1 MGRPPKRQSSPP
13 PVSKR
18 KNRLKLTGTPS
29 PALIPHNG
37 TAMPQNSI
45 VDVVPALEWTLRDWI
60 REAGGPTIKQVIAHA
75 ASVWPIEREWPE
87 KTVYSWVSRGIPSR
101 DDALRIIAALRLAAQ
116 ARNRTLFQ
124 GLRLF
129 EHSELFLYSRA
140 CLEAFRP
147 PSLPELRQM
156 VGSDSIPTAGL
167 NDMRVLD
174 RLSAPPPTHMFGRD
188 LDTVRLLT
196 EIEAHP
202 VVVLTGDTGIG
213 KTALVWSTAQESRSP
228 RYSMIREFD
237 WVTLDPQVQV
247 NDPNWISKTL
257 RHLATR
263 FKWVDVIAMTD
274 DGLIEAFAKKYRSD
288 AVLIVFDQVDDQA
301 QFEALIALLSRLL
314 KGNEPQGRAI
324 VIARQAP
331 TTELRT
337 LQIGPVK
344 QDRMRDFVAYL
355 DALNGHSDRK
365 SDVIVKASAGNPLVA
380 KLLVTYSELVQAEP
394 NAMLSS
400 TINTITDQAAAVQ
413 VREVLERIMHKL
425 ADNVKWLAVAVA
437 RSDRELTDSTLYEL
451 WEAHSETGL
460 IAEFEMIKSQL
471 LASSLLLHTI
481 HRREVYAIQPAVR
494 EFLLDQR

>member
-1 MGRPPKRQSSPP
+1 
-13 PVSKR
+13 
-18 KNRLKLTGTPS
+18 
-29 PALIPHNG
+29 
-37 TAMPQNSI
+37 MPQNSI
-45 VDVVPALEWTLRDWI
+45 VDVVPTLEWSLRDWI

-156 VGSDSIPTAGL
+156 LGTDSIPTAGL

-213 KTALVWSTAQESRSP
+213 KTSLVWGTAQESRSP

-237 WVTLDPQVQV
+237 WVTLEPQVQV
-247 NDPNWISKTL
+247 TDVNWISKTL
-257 RHLATR
+257 RQLATR
-263 FKWVDVIAMTD
+263 FKWADVIAMTD

-288 AVLIVFDQVDDQA
+288 PVLIVFDQVDDQL
-301 QFEALIALLSRLL
+301 QFEQLIALLNRLL
-314 KGNEPQGRAI
+314 KGNDPQGRAI

-344 QDRMRDFVAYL
+344 PERMRDFVAYL
-355 DALNGHSDRK
+355 DALNGHHPERK
-365 SDVIVKASAGNPLVA
+365 NDVIAKAAAGNPLVA
-380 KLLVTYSELVQAEP
+380 KLLMTYSELIKAEP
-394 NAMLSS
+394 SAMLTS

-413 VREVLERIMHKL
+413 VREVLDRIMYKL
-425 ADNVKWLAVAVA
+425 ADEVKWLAIAVA
-437 RSDRELTDSTLYEL
+437 RSDRELTEATLFEL
-451 WEAHSETGL
+451 WEARSETGL
-460 IAEFEMIKSQL
+460 MTEFETIKSQL
-471 LASSLLLHTI
+471 LASSLLLPTI

-494 EFLLDQR
+494 QFLLDQP